1 MTLATLLL
9 VALSATQVGDEA
21 QTAPASSAPLT
32 SETLTAPPLMTTPD
46 ACPPEAEA
54 RYNEG
59 FNALIQGKDTQASE
73 AFTEVLAVCPQ
84 HPYATEFGRLTRARL
99 KPGAKLAQAAVYE
112 NTERRSGAAVASLT
126 VVQTL
131 HGATQ
136 GILLCAIADCR
147 DQGYVAASML
157 GAGAGVTSAL
167 LLSQGGI
174 TSGQAAVINSGT
186 VWGFWFGIASMLAF
200 DLEDDDALRAAI
212 IGGAGFTGVGVLLAN
227 LVQPTAGQVSMANSG
242 GLWAGVVTALF
253 LATSESDN
261 TKSFFAAEL
270 AATSAGIIGFAVLSR
285 SLPVSRGRMLLI
297 DAGGIV
303 GGLLGAST
311 MYTFTGGDDGD
322 SGDNGDAILISAGVG
337 VLGGLALTAYLTRNF
352 DAPRLPQVM
361 LTPTLMGKEGAGM
374 ALAGQF

>member
-9 VALSATQVGDEA
+9 VALSTTQVVDEA
-21 QTAPASSAPLT
+21 RTGPDSPTRLS
-32 SETLTAPPLMTTPD
+32 SETLTAPPLMTSPE

-59 FNALIQGKDTQASE
+59 FDALIRGNDSE
-73 AFTEVLAVCPQ
+73 AAEAFAEVLSVCPQ
-84 HPYATEFGRLTRARL
+84 HAYASELGRLTRARL

-112 NTERRSGAAVASLT
+112 NTERRSGGAVASLT

-136 GILLCAIADCR
+136 GILLCAIAECR
-147 DQGYVAASML
+147 DQNYVAASML

-186 VWGFWFGIASMLAF
+186 VWGFWFGTASMQAF
-200 DLEDDDALRAAI
+200 DLEGDDALGAVVV
-212 IGGAGFTGVGVLLAN
+212 GGAGFTGVGVLLAN
-227 LVQPTAGQVSMANSG
+227 LVNPTAGQVSMANSG

-253 LATSESDN
+253 LATSESDD

-270 AATSAGIIGFAVLSR
+270 AATSAGIIGLAVLSR
-285 SLPVSRGRMLLI
+285 SVPVSRGRMLLI

-311 MYTFTGGDDGD
+311 MYTFTGGDNGA
-322 SGDNGDAILISAGVG
+322 NGDAILISAGVG
-337 VLGGLALTAYLTRNF
+337 ALGGLALTAYLTRNF
-352 DAPRLPQVM
+352 DAPRVPQVM

>member
-1 MTLATLLL
+1 MTLATFLL
-9 VALSATQVGDEA
+9 VALSATQAVDEA
-21 QTAPASSAPLT
+21 RTASDSPARLSAEP
-32 SETLTAPPLMTTPD
+32 LTAPPLMTSPE

-59 FNALIQGKDTQASE
+59 FDALIRGNDSEASE
-73 AFTEVLAVCPQ
+73 AFGEVLSVCPQ
-84 HPYATEFGRLTRARL
+84 HPYASELGRLTRARL

-112 NTERRSGAAVASLT
+112 NTERRSGGAVASLT

-200 DLEDDDALRAAI
+200 DLEGDDALGSVV

-253 LATSESDN
+253 LATSESDD

-270 AATSAGIIGFAVLSR
+270 AATSAGIIGFAMLSR

-311 MYTFTGGDDGD
+311 MYTFTGGD
-322 SGDNGDAILISAGVG
+322 SGANGDAILISAGVG
-337 VLGGLALTAYLTRNF
+337 ALGGLALTAYLTRNF
-352 DAPRLPQVM
+352 DAPRVPQVM
-361 LTPTLMGKEGAGM
+361 LTPTLMGREGAGM

>member
-1 MTLATLLL
+1 MMLTTLLL
-9 VALSATQVGDEA
+9 VALSATQVVDEA
-21 QTAPASSAPLT
+21 RTGPDSPARLSP
-32 SETLTAPPLMTTPD
+32 EPLTAPPLMTSPE
-46 ACPPEAEA
+46 ACPPEAEV

-59 FNALIQGKDTQASE
+59 FDALIRGKDSEASE
-73 AFTEVLAVCPQ
+73 AFAEVLSVCPQ
-84 HPYATEFGRLTRARL
+84 HPFASELGRLTHARL

-112 NTERRSGAAVASLT
+112 NTERRSGGAVASLT

-147 DQGYVAASML
+147 DRGYVAASML

-186 VWGFWFGIASMLAF
+186 VWGFWFGIASLLAF
-200 DLEDDDALRAAI
+200 DLEDDDALGAVV

-227 LVQPTAGQVSMANSG
+227 LVNPTAGQVSMANSG

-253 LATSESDN
+253 LATSESDD
-261 TKSFFAAEL
+261 TESFFAAEL

-311 MYTFTGGDDGD
+311 MYTFTGGND
-322 SGDNGDAILISAGVG
+322 GDNGDAILISAGVG
-337 VLGGLALTAYLTRNF
+337 ALGGLALTAYLTRNF

-361 LTPTLMGKEGAGM
+361 LTPTLMGREGAGM